1 MPQGSSSPSVR
12 PREHWRSLEQLADTP
27 EARSFLERE
36 FPVGASELPEGI
48 DRRSLVQLLGAS
60 LALAGLTG
68 CRKPVENIVPYV
80 TPPEE
85 LVPGMPRQY
94 ATTMPFGLGGYGLL
108 VESHEG
114 RPTKIEGNELHPATA
129 GSASALM
136 QASILGLY
144 DPDRSTQPLQ
154 KAAGAAAPEKKTW
167 ADFVAAWKALEGD
180 LVAAGGAGLA
190 VLLPPAASPTLFRIV
205 AALRQ
210 RFPGLLLAA
219 WEPVHEGNAIAGAAL
234 LAGRPLRPSY
244 DLGAARVVVSLDAD
258 LFLGEQDAVANARGF
273 AAGRRLATEKDE
285 MNRLWVVESAFTT
298 TGGMADHRLALPS
311 GRVGAVAL
319 ALAQALGVPGVAGA
333 GEVPG
338 VPEKW
343 LAALVKDLQANP
355 GRGLVVAGRDQPAAV
370 HALALA
376 INTAL
381 GNLGTTVT
389 LREPADVLLPSPADL
404 AALAAALQGGSVST
418 LVVVGG
424 NPAYDAPA
432 DLKLAAALAK
442 VKNVLHLGHAVDE
455 TAALAH
461 WHLPEA
467 HFLEAWGDCRSSDG
481 TASVVQPLIEP
492 LFGGKSAIELLGLL
506 ATGEDKAGYDL
517 VRETWQTLLAAGDVP
532 GAFDGAFN
540 KVLHDG
546 LLAGSAAPAVTVAPA
561 PLAPEALAGLAA
573 AAGSAAGFRARP
585 SPPRRPPGS
594 SWCSGRPPRCT
605 TAASPTSAG
614 CRRCPMR

>member
-1 MPQGSSSPSVR
+1 MPPVTAPMPQGSSSPSVR

-381 GNLGTTVT
+381 GN
-389 LREPADVLLPSPADL
+389 
-404 AALAAALQGGSVST
+404 
-418 LVVVGG
+418 
-424 NPAYDAPA
+424 
-432 DLKLAAALAK
+432 
-442 VKNVLHLGHAVDE
+442 
-455 TAALAH
+455 
-461 WHLPEA
+461 
-467 HFLEAWGDCRSSDG
+467 
-481 TASVVQPLIEP
+481 
-492 LFGGKSAIELLGLL
+492 
-506 ATGEDKAGYDL
+506 
-517 VRETWQTLLAAGDVP
+517 
-532 GAFDGAFN
+532 
-540 KVLHDG
+540 
-546 LLAGSAAPAVTVAPA
+546 
-561 PLAPEALAGLAA
+561 
-573 AAGSAAGFRARP
+573 
-585 SPPRRPPGS
+585 
-594 SWCSGRPPRCT
+594 
-605 TAASPTSAG
+605 
-614 CRRCPMR
+614 